1 MRVQISHDAFSR
13 ESLERE
19 TLRTHDG
26 CSWCGEN
33 RHGRL
38 FVYYLVPDDA
48 PGKAHIIGANSTK
61 YSTVEGKIPAFCCIQ
76 CMRSFVE

>member
-19 TLRTHDG
+19 TLRTMHG

-48 PGKAHIIGANSTK
+48 PGKAHIIGANST
-61 YSTVEGKIPAFCCIQ
+61 VEGKIPAFCGIQ